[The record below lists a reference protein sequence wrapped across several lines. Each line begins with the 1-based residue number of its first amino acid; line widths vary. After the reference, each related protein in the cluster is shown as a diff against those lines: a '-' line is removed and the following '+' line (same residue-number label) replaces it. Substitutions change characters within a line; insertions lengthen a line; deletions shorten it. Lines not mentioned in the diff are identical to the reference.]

1 MCEPVSITCGVAA
14 LLGACYKVVV
24 EARSFMS
31 DAEAAESR
39 IGDLIQD
46 VENLQRVLESMK
58 ATLENTRTGTRFQ
71 ATGHIGT
78 HWRNLSQSLTDGNS
92 LLMEL
97 VELLETVNGNS
108 NVLKTPRKLIR
119 LKSAADQI
127 AHYQQRVRNFQET
140 LHLSLQTIV
149 LYALTYLQTL
159 HSFSSLLNC

>member
-108 NVLKTPRKLIR
+108 KCIKD
-119 LKSAADQI
+119 AEEA
-127 AHYQQRVRNFQET
+127 Y
-140 LHLSLQTIV
+140 
-149 LYALTYLQTL
+149 
-159 HSFSSLLNC
+159 